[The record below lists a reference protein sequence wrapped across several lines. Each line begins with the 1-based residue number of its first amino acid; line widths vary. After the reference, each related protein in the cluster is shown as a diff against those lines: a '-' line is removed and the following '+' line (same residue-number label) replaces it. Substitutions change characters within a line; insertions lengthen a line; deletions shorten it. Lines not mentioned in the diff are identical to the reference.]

1 MSNGLTSP
9 RLAMLQRVVD
19 DETCELGVRLEALS
33 RLKNLELDMS
43 AATPEPK
50 PVPNNHP
57 AIADVVAA
65 ELVALHEPMAREVAT
80 DVMARKAFGLAK
92 YGTPLQPFNGRNT
105 LNDLYQELVDAVKYA
120 RVALYEASYLKA
132 QTREAE
138 DIYESLRDLTIE
150 VKTLMDRN
158 ANNGAANAK
167 GNEARIG

>member
-92 YGTPLQPFNGRNT
+92 YGTPLQPFNGMLEWLCTKPLTSKHRPVR
-105 LNDLYQELVDAVKYA
+105 Q
-120 RVALYEASYLKA
+120 RIS
-132 QTREAE
+132 TRACG
-138 DIYESLRDLTIE
+138 I
-150 VKTLMDRN
+150 
-158 ANNGAANAK
+158 
-167 GNEARIG
+167 